1 MSPHSGWCLD
11 HTCRLR
17 ESTTIKP
24 VPVSVSSSELTGKS
38 VVRNNVS
45 VVEHRWRLVL
55 KTLEKGYDA
64 FVVEFPAAWFV
75 WLTSKF

>member
-1 MSPHSGWCLD
+1 
-11 HTCRLR
+11 
-17 ESTTIKP
+17 
-24 VPVSVSSSELTGKS
+24 VSSSELTGKS